1 MGKFE
6 EEEGAT
12 VSNSEERDPTS
23 ETNSCF
29 CIQFS
34 LRCLLP
40 VVLGFYV
47 LVFAV
52 WLIFSRGG
60 DGGNAFAPSSDSW
73 KRKPFTLSLSLSL
86 FQCCIC
92 FCDDEECAFRYLR
105 NVDMT

>member
-6 EEEGAT
+6 DEEGAT
-12 VSNSEERDPTS
+12 VAANSEERDTTS
-23 ETNSCF
+23 ETKSCF

-60 DGGNAFAPSSDSW
+60 DGGNALAPSSDSW
-73 KRKPFTLSLSLSL
+73 KRKRFSLSLSML
-86 FQCCIC
+86 
-92 FCDDEECAFRYLR
+92 YMLL
-105 NVDMT
+105 

>member
-1 MGKFE
+1 MGKF

-12 VSNSEERDPTS
+12 VSNSEETDPTT

-29 CIQFS
+29 FIQFS

-47 LVFAV
+47 LVFSV
-52 WLIFSRGG
+52 WLIFSRGS
-60 DGGNAFAPSSDSW
+60 DGGNALAPSSDSW
-73 KRKPFTLSLSLSL
+73 KRKPFAFSHSL

-92 FCDDEECAFRYLR
+92 FCDDEECAFRYLG
-105 NVDMT
+105 NVDLT